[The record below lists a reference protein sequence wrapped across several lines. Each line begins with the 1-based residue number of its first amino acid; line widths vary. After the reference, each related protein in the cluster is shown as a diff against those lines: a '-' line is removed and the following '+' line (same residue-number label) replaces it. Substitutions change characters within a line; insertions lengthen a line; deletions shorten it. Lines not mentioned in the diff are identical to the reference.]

1 MKDFPV
7 LVSLHALD
15 ALPTAGKRRAAVL
28 AFVKGLKNYFAV
40 EPDFRLIDPETGRPY
55 FGNNVA
61 GFSVIWWVDAADKE
75 VKVVIIRP
83 SD

>member
-1 MKDFPV
+1 VHFTRHQNF
-7 LVSLHALD
+7 L
-15 ALPTAGKRRAAVL
+15 
-28 AFVKGLKNYFAV
+28 N
-40 EPDFRLIDPETGRPY
+40 

-61 GFSVIWWVDAADKE
+61 GFSVIWWVDAADQE